1 MYSYVYSCVK
11 FCVEPQ
17 DPVVKF
23 CVKFC
28 VKLCKVLC
36 RATGPDRKVGQKCA
50 SGQFRQDT
58 TPELFVLNLWRA
70 SYGEEEDVSE
80 TYAGHQ
86 VMVKTLVA
94 WWLMGR
100 TYGGAFGGPMVE
112 PL

>member
-1 MYSYVYSCVK
+1 MR
-11 FCVEPQ
+11 
-17 DPVVKF
+17 PVN
-23 CVKFC
+23 
-28 VKLCKVLC
+28 
-36 RATGPDRKVGQKCA
+36 
-50 SGQFRQDT
+50 SGRTTRQDT

-100 TYGGAFGGPMVE
+100 TYGGPMVE
-112 PL
+112 PLVDLWWSHCRTMVTMVDLQLSQGSKIRVDIVPAVPRLHV

>member
-1 MYSYVYSCVK
+1 M
-11 FCVEPQ
+11 
-17 DPVVKF
+17 
-23 CVKFC
+23 
-28 VKLCKVLC
+28 CKVLC
-36 RATGPDRKVGQKCA
+36 QATGPGRKVGQKCA
-50 SGQFRQDT
+50 AGQFRQDT

>member
-1 MYSYVYSCVK
+1 M
-11 FCVEPQ
+11 
-17 DPVVKF
+17 
-23 CVKFC
+23 
-28 VKLCKVLC
+28 
-36 RATGPDRKVGQKCA
+36 
-50 SGQFRQDT
+50 
-58 TPELFVLNLWRA
+58 LNLWRA

-112 PL
+112 PLKNQGNYGGLTVEPGQ